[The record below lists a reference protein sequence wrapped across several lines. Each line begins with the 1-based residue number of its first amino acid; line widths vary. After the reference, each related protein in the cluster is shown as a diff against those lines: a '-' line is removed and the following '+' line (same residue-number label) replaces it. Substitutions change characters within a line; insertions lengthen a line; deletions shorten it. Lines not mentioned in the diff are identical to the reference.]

1 MPPSQTADPHQKLLS
16 RGELIRRREVW
27 RRQGQQVVFT
37 NGCFDL
43 LHRGHV
49 DCLESARR
57 CGDILVVGLNDDD
70 SIRQLK
76 GPGRPLQPLDDRIA
90 MLGALSCVCWL
101 TVFSELSV
109 ESLVRQ
115 LLPDVLVKGGDYARA
130 DVVGADVVEEAG
142 GRVVVSGHVEGT
154 STSELLKLLHNPS

>member
-1 MPPSQTADPHQKLLS
+1 MPPSQTADPHLKLLS

-101 TVFSELSV
+101 TVFL
-109 ESLVRQ
+109 
-115 LLPDVLVKGGDYARA
+115 
-130 DVVGADVVEEAG
+130 
-142 GRVVVSGHVEGT
+142 
-154 STSELLKLLHNPS
+154 